1 MLSCRLT
8 AMKSAKAIKII
19 TWLSVGI
26 LAFSA
31 IAWLGLGRISGAI
44 SRVNV
49 FDNLKNRPEKA
60 SSAVNYL
67 VVGSDT
73 REGLTA
79 AELKLL
85 RVGSVK
91 SAAGARSDT
100 MMLVH
105 ISKSRDNAVIIS
117 LPRDSL
123 VTIPA
128 HTSQDGK
135 SQVAEMQGKLN
146 SAFAWG
152 GAPLLI
158 QTLEAKMN
166 LRIDHYV
173 EVNFAGFKN
182 VVDALGGIQVCTKK
196 DINDPKS
203 HLVLSAGIHTL
214 DGIESLK
221 YVRTRDFDGMGDLGR
236 MQRQQQ
242 FVSAIF
248 RKATSSGTLLNPFK
262 VKNLISATFKTVKTD
277 ETLNQGDIVTLAKQ
291 IRNLTPGKM
300 RTMTVP
306 LGNSNGYV
314 AGLGSVVI
322 WDENLAP
329 ELFDRLRNDKPVV
342 DLVTPTP
349 SATPV
354 KGKKS
359 PSPAPSPSII
369 DKFKTRTASENPC
382 GALK

>member
-1 MLSCRLT
+1 
-8 AMKSAKAIKII
+8 MKSAKAIKII

-166 LRIDHYV
+166 LRVDHYV

-300 RTMTVP
+300 RTLTVP

-342 DLVTPTP
+342 DLVAPTP

>member
-1 MLSCRLT
+1 
-8 AMKSAKAIKII
+8 MKSAKAIKII

>member
-1 MLSCRLT
+1 
-8 AMKSAKAIKII
+8 MKSAKAIKII

-300 RTMTVP
+300 RTLTVP

-354 KGKKS
+354 KGVKS
-359 PSPAPSPSII
+359 PTPAPSPSII

>member
-1 MLSCRLT
+1 V
-8 AMKSAKAIKII
+8 KSPKAIKII
-19 TWLSVGI
+19 TWTSV
-26 LAFSA
+26 A
-31 IAWLGLGRISGAI
+31 IVLVSGFAWLGLGRISGAI
-44 SRVNV
+44 TRVSV
-49 FDNLKNRPEKA
+49 FDNLVNRPQKA

-79 AELKLL
+79 AELKQL

-105 ISKSRDNAVIIS
+105 ISKSRDKAVIIS
-117 LPRDSL
+117 IPRDSL

-128 HTSQDGK
+128 HTGFDGK
-135 SQVAEMQGKLN
+135 TQVGEQQAKIN
-146 SAFAWG
+146 AAFAWG

-158 QTLEAKMN
+158 QTIEKKTN

-173 EVNFAGFKN
+173 EINFAGFKN

-203 HLVLSAGIHTL
+203 HLVLSAGVHTL
-214 DGIESLK
+214 DGIEALK

-242 FVSAIF
+242 FVSAVF
-248 RKATSSGTLLNPFK
+248 RKATSSGVLLNPLK
-262 VKNLISATFKTVKTD
+262 IKNLIQAIFKTVKTD
-277 ETLNQGDIVTLAKQ
+277 ETLGQGDIVTLAKQ

-300 RTMTVP
+300 RTMTIP
-306 LGNSNGYV
+306 LGNSNGYYP
-314 AGLGSVVI
+314 GLGSVVV
-322 WDENLAP
+322 WDETLAP
-329 ELFDRLRNDKPVV
+329 ELFNRLRNDLPVV
-342 DLVTPTP
+342 DEVTPTP
-349 SATPV
+349 AVSKTSKKGASATPTV
-354 KGKKS
+354 
-359 PSPAPSPSII
+359 I

-382 GALK
+382 GSLK

>member
-1 MLSCRLT
+1 
-8 AMKSAKAIKII
+8 MKSPNSSKAIKA
-19 TWLSVGI
+19 LSW
-26 LAFSA
+26 FSIA
-31 IAWLGLGRISGAI
+31 IVLISGGAWLGLGRLSGAL
-44 SRVNV
+44 SRVTV

-79 AELKLL
+79 AELKEL

-91 SAAGARSDT
+91 SAAGGRSDT

-105 ISKSRDNAVIIS
+105 ISKSRDKAVIIS
-117 LPRDSL
+117 LPRDTL
-123 VTIPA
+123 VTVPS
-128 HTSQDGK
+128 HVGFDGK
-135 SQVAEMQGKLN
+135 TIQPETQAKLN
-146 SAFAWG
+146 AAFAWG

-158 QTLEAKMN
+158 QTLEAKTN

-196 DINDPKS
+196 AINDPKS
-203 HLVLSAGIHTL
+203 HLVLAAGVHTL
-214 DGIESLK
+214 NGIESLK

-242 FVSAIF
+242 FVAAVF
-248 RKATSSGTLLNPFK
+248 RKATSSGVLLNPFK
-262 VKNLISATFKTVKTD
+262 IKDLVQAIFKTVKTD
-277 ETLNQGDIVTLAKQ
+277 ETLGQGDIVTLAKQ
-291 IRNLTPGKM
+291 VRNLTPGKM
-300 RTMTVP
+300 RTLTVP
-306 LGNSNGYV
+306 LGNSNGY
-314 AGLGSVVI
+314 APGLGSVVI
-322 WDENLAP
+322 WDPVLAP
-329 ELFDRLRNDKPVV
+329 ELFNRLRNDMPIV
-342 DLVTPTP
+342 DEVTPSP
-349 SATPV
+349 SAST
-354 KGKKS
+354 KKASAS
-359 PSPAPSPSII
+359 PSPSVI

>member
-1 MLSCRLT
+1 
-8 AMKSAKAIKII
+8 MKSAKAIKII

-300 RTMTVP
+300 RTLTVP

-354 KGKKS
+354 KGKNS

>member
-1 MLSCRLT
+1 
-8 AMKSAKAIKII
+8 MKSAKAIKII
-19 TWLSVGI
+19 AWISVGI
-26 LAFSA
+26 VAFAA

-49 FDNLKNRPEKA
+49 FDNLKNRPERA

-73 REGLTA
+73 REGLTP

-117 LPRDSL
+117 LPRDTL

-135 SQVAEMQGKLN
+135 TQVAEMQAKLN
-146 SAFAWG
+146 AAFAWG

-182 VVDALGGIQVCTKK
+182 VVDALGGIQVCTKR

-203 HLVLSAGIHTL
+203 HLVLSAGVHTL

-277 ETLNQGDIVTLAKQ
+277 ETLNQSDIVTLAKQ
-291 IRNLTPGKM
+291 IRNLDRKST
-300 RTMTVP
+300 RLNSSHIP
-306 LGNSNGYV
+306 LS
-314 AGLGSVVI
+314 
-322 WDENLAP
+322 
-329 ELFDRLRNDKPVV
+329 RM
-342 DLVTPTP
+342 P
-349 SATPV
+349 SSA
-354 KGKKS
+354 
-359 PSPAPSPSII
+359 
-369 DKFKTRTASENPC
+369 
-382 GALK
+382 

>member
-1 MLSCRLT
+1 
-8 AMKSAKAIKII
+8 MKSARAIKII

-26 LAFSA
+26 VAFAA

-49 FDNLKNRPEKA
+49 FDNLKNRPERA

-73 REGLTA
+73 REGLTP

-128 HTSQDGK
+128 HIGQDGK
-135 SQVAEMQGKLN
+135 TQVAEMQGKLN
-146 SAFAWG
+146 AAFAWG

-203 HLVLSAGIHTL
+203 HLVLAAGIHTL

-262 VKNLISATFKTVKTD
+262 VKNLISAAFKTVKTD
-277 ETLNQGDIVTLAKQ
+277 ETLNQSDIVTLAKQ

-306 LGNSNGYV
+306 LGNSNGF
-314 AGLGSVVI
+314 APGLGSVVI
-322 WDENLAP
+322 WDETLAP
-329 ELFDRLRNDKPVV
+329 ELFDRLRNDRPVV
-342 DLVTPTP
+342 DLITPTP
-349 SATPV
+349 TSSDAKGNKGN

-359 PSPAPSPSII
+359 PTPTPSPSII

>member
-1 MLSCRLT
+1 
-8 AMKSAKAIKII
+8 MKSARAIKII

-26 LAFSA
+26 VAFAA

-49 FDNLKNRPEKA
+49 FYNLKNRPERA

-73 REGLTA
+73 REGLTP

-105 ISKSRDNAVIIS
+105 ISKSRDNAVIVS

-146 SAFAWG
+146 AAFAWG

-203 HLVLSAGIHTL
+203 HLVLAAGIHTL

-248 RKATSSGTLLNPFK
+248 RKATSSGTL
-262 VKNLISATFKTVKTD
+262 
-277 ETLNQGDIVTLAKQ
+277 
-291 IRNLTPGKM
+291 
-300 RTMTVP
+300 
-306 LGNSNGYV
+306 
-314 AGLGSVVI
+314 
-322 WDENLAP
+322 
-329 ELFDRLRNDKPVV
+329 
-342 DLVTPTP
+342 
-349 SATPV
+349 
-354 KGKKS
+354 
-359 PSPAPSPSII
+359 
-369 DKFKTRTASENPC
+369 
-382 GALK
+382 